1 MTARRKVL
9 LGGAVVIVAAVAVAA
24 ATIGPALVG
33 DRDRDDK
40 AKNII
45 LMIGDGMGQTHV
57 NAARQI
63 RHGAAGSLVMETLG
77 GYGTV
82 STWAVLPDSAQPALV
97 TDSASAATAWASGV
111 KTYNDAIGV
120 DAYGTVVPTLMEQ
133 AKTAGMRTGNV
144 TTSEITDATPAAQ
157 FSHAAERDCQGPDY
171 TEDQCDTID
180 GGEYPPI
187 AQQIA
192 RNNVADV
199 ILGGGNDRF
208 TDEDQQIMRDN
219 GYLTLGEFGNKV
231 ATKAELEAVDGTDRK
246 VIGLFNE
253 SHLTV
258 EVNKAKSFPTAAV
271 NDEPSLKD
279 MTVKALD
286 LLTDSAAEDT
296 GFFLQV
302 EGASIDKRSH
312 DNDAAQAIGET
323 LAFDDAV
330 AEAKQFAEQDGDT
343 LVIVTADHEC
353 GGFSIVEKDKFTN
366 AEAAA
371 PPGNQSGTS
380 STQTPVREESG
391 DLDSAHSVGPVNGS
405 GSGDP
410 TNFAP
415 ATLRTA
421 DDPSSVQD
429 GDEDASLWV
438 TYLSG

>member
-57 NAARQI
+57 NAARQV

-208 TDEDQQIMRDN
+208 TDEDQEIMRDN

-231 ATKAELEAVDGTDRK
+231 ATKAELEAVDGTEMSS
-246 VIGLFNE
+246 GCSTN
-253 SHLTV
+253 
-258 EVNKAKSFPTAAV
+258 PTS
-271 NDEPSLKD
+271 PS
-279 MTVKALD
+279 
-286 LLTDSAAEDT
+286 
-296 GFFLQV
+296 
-302 EGASIDKRSH
+302 RS
-312 DNDAAQAIGET
+312 T
-323 LAFDDAV
+323 R
-330 AEAKQFAEQDGDT
+330 
-343 LVIVTADHEC
+343 
-353 GGFSIVEKDKFTN
+353 
-366 AEAAA
+366 
-371 PPGNQSGTS
+371 QSPSRRPRSTTS
-380 STQTPVREESG
+380 R
-391 DLDSAHSVGPVNGS
+391 A
-405 GSGDP
+405 
-410 TNFAP
+410 
-415 ATLRTA
+415 
-421 DDPSSVQD
+421 
-429 GDEDASLWV
+429 
-438 TYLSG
+438 

>member
-1 MTARRKVL
+1 MTARRKVRF
-9 LGGAVVIVAAVAVAA
+9 GGAVVIVAAVAVAA

-33 DRDRDDK
+33 DRDDK

-45 LMIGDGMGQTHV
+45 LMIGDGMGHTHV
-57 NAARQI
+57 NAARQV
-63 RHGAAGSLVMETLG
+63 RYGAAGSLVMETLG

-82 STWAVLPDSAQPALV
+82 STWAVMQDSAQPALV

-120 DAYGTVVPTLMEQ
+120 DAYGTIVPTLMEQ

-144 TTSEITDATPAAQ
+144 TTSDVTDATPAAQ
-157 FSHAAERDCQGPDY
+157 FSHAAERECQGPDY
-171 TEDQCDTID
+171 TEDQCGTID
-180 GGEYPPI
+180 GGEYLPI

-208 TDEDQQIMRDN
+208 TDADQEIMRGN

-271 NDEPSLKD
+271 NGEPSLRD

-296 GFFLQV
+296 GFFLQ
-302 EGASIDKRSH
+302 SRRRQH
-312 DNDAAQAIGET
+312 RQAI
-323 LAFDDAV
+323 
-330 AEAKQFAEQDGDT
+330 
-343 LVIVTADHEC
+343 
-353 GGFSIVEKDKFTN
+353 S
-366 AEAAA
+366 
-371 PPGNQSGTS
+371 
-380 STQTPVREESG
+380 
-391 DLDSAHSVGPVNGS
+391 
-405 GSGDP
+405 
-410 TNFAP
+410 
-415 ATLRTA
+415 
-421 DDPSSVQD
+421 
-429 GDEDASLWV
+429 
-438 TYLSG
+438 